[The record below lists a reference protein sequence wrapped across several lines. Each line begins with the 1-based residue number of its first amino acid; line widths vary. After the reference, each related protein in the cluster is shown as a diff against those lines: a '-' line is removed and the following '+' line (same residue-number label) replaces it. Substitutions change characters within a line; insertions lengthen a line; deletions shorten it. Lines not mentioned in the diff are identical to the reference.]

1 MIINQGYSSI
11 AQTLSAAAAPSAAY
25 ADSNPTSAH
34 VGGFGFEKPNTGKA
48 NDWLTPLGLLQRL
61 GTFDLDPC
69 GCSGMPWRTAT
80 TTYFLPEHDG
90 LTKPWDG
97 RVWCNLPYGRTSAI
111 GRGRW
116 PLTVTALCS
125 YSYAATPLH
134 GNTTYF
140 HSLML
145 ACFLKGAFIS
155 IGYQVNVARAEL
167 RPAFCRN
174 LSEMAI

>member
-34 VGGFGFEKPNTGKA
+34 VGGFGFEKPNTGKT

-69 GCSGMPWRTAT
+69 GCAKMPWRTAT

-97 RVWCNLPYGRTSAI
+97 RVWCNPPYGPNVGDWARQM
-111 GRGRW
+111 
-116 PLTVTALCS
+116 
-125 YSYAATPLH
+125 AAH
-134 GNTTYF
+134 GNGIMLVFLRSDTSTWQHDIFPFADAALLLEGRVYF
-140 HSLML
+140 
-145 ACFLKGAFIS
+145 
-155 IGYQVNVARAEL
+155 YR
-167 RPAFCRN
+167 
-174 LSEMAI
+174 LSGERGKSGTAPSVLPKFE